1 VLIANCVAA
10 PAVPIA
16 EIVSGEPLN
25 PAEVTVKVFA
35 TASVP
40 NVQAGLVAMPVLSVV
55 TAPVEASDP
64 LPLATANVTDTPLTA
79 LP

>member
-1 VLIANCVAA
+1 
-10 PAVPIA
+10 VPVA

-35 TASVP
+35 PASVP
-40 NVQAGLVAMPVLSVV
+40 NVQVGLEAIPVLSVV
-55 TAPVEASDP
+55 TAVVEAKEPD
-64 LPLATANVTDTPLTA
+64 PLATAKVTDTPLTA